1 MQTCYLLAMKNLRIE
16 RTIGML
22 ATKPITVIRISL
34 PMVERASIKF
44 PMRIICQMKA
54 FWTGFSAT

>member
-1 MQTCYLLAMKNLRIE
+1 MKNLRIE